1 MTTRAPFLTETYGG
15 YQHRDIPEEDAEI
28 TRVGPGT
35 PCGEWMRRHWV
46 PVAYEQDLGDFAK
59 KIRILGENLVIYRDK
74 QGTIGLLELQCS
86 HRGSS
91 LEFGIIGERGIKC
104 CYHGWRYDYDGTILE
119 TPGEPEDSTLKD
131 RLCHGAYPTQVHLGM
146 VFAYMGPPELMP
158 PLPVYDTFQIS
169 GVQYYLLEQ
178 HVFPCNWLQVK
189 ENCMDPAHLYFLHT
203 TVSTVQFKDD
213 LAIESEMDFMEVPT
227 GGMVYID
234 TRRLGDKA
242 WVRLADYVPP
252 YIHQFLMNPPGERQS
267 VKHAE
272 RTHWAVPVDDTHT
285 MFMGVARLKEGDREP
300 RGTGF
305 GQTAD
310 RPYDERQRVPG
321 DYDAQVSQRPIAR
334 HGMEHLGSTDRG
346 IIMMR
351 NLIRRSI
358 RQAQGDIST
367 GPSQDMDKVSV
378 PTFSSGTV
386 LPLEPAPTF
395 AEDRQLLRDTGRRVA
410 EEIVRERTS

>member
-15 YQHRDIPEEDAEI
+15 YQHRDIPAEDAEI

-35 PCGEWMRRHWV
+35 PCGEWMRRYWT
-46 PVAYEQDLGDFAK
+46 PVAYEQDLGDLPK
-59 KIRILGENLVIYRDK
+59 RIRILGENLVIYKDK
-74 QGTIGLLELQCS
+74 RGTIGLLELHCS
-86 HRGSS
+86 HRGAS
-91 LEFGIIGERGIKC
+91 LEFGIIEERGIKC
-104 CYHGWRYDYDGTILE
+104 CYHGWKYDYDGTILD
-119 TPGEPEDSTLKD
+119 TPGEPEDSTLKE
-131 RLCHGAYPTQVHLGM
+131 RLCHGAYPTRVHLGI
-146 VFAYMGPPELMP
+146 VFAYMGPPELIP
-158 PLPVYDTFQIS
+158 PLPVYDTFQLPD
-169 GVQYYLLEQ
+169 VQYQLLEQ

-234 TRRLGDKA
+234 TRRLGENA
-242 WVRLADYVPP
+242 WVRLADYVLP

-267 VKHAE
+267 VPHAE

-285 MFMGVARLKEGDREP
+285 LFMGMARLKEGVKRLE
-300 RGTGF
+300 GTGF
-305 GQTAD
+305 GQTD
-310 RPYDERQRVPG
+310 ERPYDERQRVPG

-334 HGMEHLGSTDRG
+334 HGLEHLGSTDRG

-351 NLIRRSI
+351 NLIRRSV
-358 RQAQGDIST
+358 REVQSGATSEQ
-367 GPSQDMDKVSV
+367 PLNEAELRV

-386 LPLEPAPTF
+386 LPLPPAPTF
-395 AEDRQLLRDTGRRVA
+395 AEDRQLLRETGRRVA